1 VGEGINMIEQK
12 HYRDDLLEWCYA
24 VESNWDSMKPRF
36 SKLFDLEIIKEW
48 EESCRQL
55 KVKLR
60 EDINADIEDHETAKN
75 IYEQWE
81 QLYRESIAYPEEIE
95 IDSENHVEMDGQ
107 IQIDEDY
114 LEANAHCDEMESESE
129 QFIELEELK
138 QYRENLLEWC
148 NNLFFNWNKSKKRLS
163 SFVDYEILEEWEGMY
178 SPLKEKLQE
187 DLPLDYKDYESA
199 NTLYEQWKNLLNE
212 SYSYQNEI
220 EVG

>member
-1 VGEGINMIEQK
+1 
-12 HYRDDLLEWCYA
+12 
-24 VESNWDSMKPRF
+24 
-36 SKLFDLEIIKEW
+36 
-48 EESCRQL
+48 
-55 KVKLR
+55 
-60 EDINADIEDHETAKN
+60 
-75 IYEQWE
+75 
-81 QLYRESIAYPEEIE
+81 
-95 IDSENHVEMDGQ
+95 VEMDGQ

-187 DLPLDYKDYESA
+187 DRPLDYKDYESA